1 MRVMITGGYGFIGA
15 WIARNLL
22 ARGDRVFVYDLKE
35 DPRRLRLI
43 LPEEQVKQVA
53 FVPGDVT
60 DLKTLS
66 AALKQHQITHI
77 IHLAG
82 LQVPTCRADPML
94 GARVNVLGT
103 LVVFEAVKALGD
115 QVKRLVYASSA
126 AVFGGPDK
134 YPQKIAGGSF
144 DWPLADDVPLVPS
157 THYGV
162 FKCCNEGNAR
172 IYFQDHGISSIGL
185 RPWTVYG
192 VGRDLGMTSEP
203 TKAIKAV
210 LLGRPYHI
218 NFGGWSDFQYVDD
231 VAKAFVQCL
240 ERPYTGAKSYN
251 LRGDVVTL
259 ADYHAALCKVL
270 PEAAKLVTVGTTQ
283 IAIAYDLSDAGIERD
298 LGAMPKTGLEDGI
311 RETVSIFRQHM
322 AEGRFDA
329 SDLDAPK
336 PPPVTV
342 VDEV

>member
-1 MRVMITGGYGFIGA
+1 MRVLITGGYGFIGA

-22 ARGDRVFVYDLKE
+22 ARGDAVFAYDLKE

-43 LPEEQVKQVA
+43 LPEAEAKKVA

-60 DLKTLS
+60 DLP
-66 AALKQHQITHI
+66 ALREAIADHQITHVV
-77 IHLAG
+77 HLAG

-103 LVVFEAVKALGD
+103 LAVFEAVRAAGG

-126 AVFGGPDK
+126 AVFGGPNA
-134 YPQKIAGGSF
+134 YPKERF
-144 DWPLADDVPLVPS
+144 ETPLADDVPLVPS

-172 IYFQDHGISSIGL
+172 IYFQDAGISSVGL

-218 NFGGWSDFQYVDD
+218 SFGGWTDFQYVDD
-231 VAKAFVQCL
+231 VAKTFVLCL

-251 LRGDVVTL
+251 MRGAVVTL
-259 ADYHAALCKVL
+259 ADFHAALCAVL
-270 PEAAKLVTVGTTQ
+270 PEAAKLVTLGTTQ
-283 IAIAYDLSDAGIERD
+283 IAIAHDLSDAALERD
-298 LGAMPKTGLEDGI
+298 LGPMPKTSLEDGI
-311 RETVSIFRQHM
+311 RETVRIFQQLR
-322 AEGRFDA
+322 AEGRLDA
-329 SDLDAPK
+329 ADLDAPK
-336 PPPVTV
+336 PAPVTV
-342 VDEV
+342 ADEP

>member
-1 MRVMITGGYGFIGA
+1 MRVLITGGYGFIGA

-22 ARGDRVFVYDLKE
+22 ARGDAVLSYDLKE
-35 DPRRLRLI
+35 DPRRLRLV
-43 LPEEQVKQVA
+43 LPESEAKKVA

-60 DLKTLS
+60 DLP
-66 AALKQHQITHI
+66 ALRKAIADHAVTHV

-94 GARVNVLGT
+94 GAKVNVLGT
-103 LVVFEAVKALGD
+103 LAVFEAVKAAGA

-134 YPQKIAGGSF
+134 YPAGRL
-144 DWPLADDVPLVPS
+144 PDDVLLVPS

-172 IYFQDHGISSIGL
+172 IYFQDAGISSVGL

-218 NFGGWSDFQYVDD
+218 SFGGWTDFQYVDD
-231 VAKAFVQCL
+231 VAKTFALCL

-251 LRGDVVTL
+251 MRGQVVTL
-259 ADYHAALCKVL
+259 ADFHKALVAVL
-270 PEAAKLVTVGTTQ
+270 PEAAKLVTLGTTQ
-283 IAIAYDLSDAGIERD
+283 IAIAHDTVHCGVE
-298 LGAMPKTGLEDGI
+298 GL
-311 RETVSIFRQHM
+311 R
-322 AEGRFDA
+322 
-329 SDLDAPK
+329 
-336 PPPVTV
+336 
-342 VDEV
+342 